1 MTTLLQ
7 FDFAF
12 DGPWGED
19 LQIACRDLADDIA
32 AQPGLIW
39 KLWGENRDAG
49 RAAGVYLFE
58 TPTAAAAY
66 VAKHRPRLA
75 AFGVTNPVVSCVSR
89 KQPQSSQKPAPIG
102 EGRRGTPP
110 MPKFR

>member
-75 AFGVTNPVVSCVSR
+75 AFGVTNPVVSSFSLNLPLSR
-89 KQPQSSQKPAPIG
+89 MTRAP
-102 EGRRGTPP
+102 
-110 MPKFR
+110 F

>member
-12 DGPWGED
+12 DGPWGEA
-19 LQIACRDLADDIA
+19 LQAACGDLADDIA

-39 KLWGENRDAG
+39 KLWGENRGAG
-49 RAAGVYLFE
+49 RAGGVYLFE
-58 TPTAAAAY
+58 TPEAAEAY

-75 AFGVTNPVVSCVSR
+75 AFGVTDPGVSLFTLNLPLSR
-89 KQPQSSQKPAPIG
+89 ATRAPL
-102 EGRRGTPP
+102 
-110 MPKFR
+110 

>member
-1 MTTLLQ
+1 MRTLLQ

-39 KLWGENRDAG
+39 KLWVENRSAG
-49 RAAGVYLFE
+49 RAGASICSRRRKLPQPMWSSIG
-58 TPTAAAAY
+58 
-66 VAKHRPRLA
+66 R
-75 AFGVTNPVVSCVSR
+75 VS
-89 KQPQSSQKPAPIG
+89 
-102 EGRRGTPP
+102 PP
-110 MPKFR
+110 SA

>member
-58 TPTAAAAY
+58 TPAAAAAY

-75 AFGVTNPVVSCVSR
+75 ALGVTDPAISSFSLNLPLSR
-89 KQPQSSQKPAPIG
+89 MTRAP
-102 EGRRGTPP
+102 
-110 MPKFR
+110 F